1 MIGDDYWIL
10 AGAADANFGL
20 AGDPVEQWVIN
31 FEQCWEIMLRDNA
44 ERLCWEIMLRDN
56 AERWCWETM
65 LSYNDILS
73 KAQTISLT
81 HVRSDIYGQIY
92 LLRLKLNHQFSC
104 RLQNGGFTITCL
116 FSDIAGAQGKKEF
129 LIITFIGWLKTP
141 DGAPQRDSK
150 ILYL

>member
-1 MIGDDYWIL
+1 
-10 AGAADANFGL
+10 
-20 AGDPVEQWVIN
+20 
-31 FEQCWEIMLRDNA
+31 
-44 ERLCWEIMLRDN
+44 
-56 AERWCWETM
+56 M
-65 LSYNDILS
+65 LSYNDRLS

-129 LIITFIGWLKTP
+129 LIIIFIG
-141 DGAPQRDSK
+141 
-150 ILYL
+150 